1 VAIFSASDYLDSA
14 KPSEEDLK
22 NYFAAHAKDYQTSET
37 VDIEYVVLDLSTV
50 EKTIAVTESDLK
62 TYFDQ
67 NQNLLNAKEER
78 RASHILISVAK
89 DSNAADKKI
98 ALEKAQALLVTLRK
112 SPELFADLAK
122 KNSQDPGS
130 SSKGGDL
137 DFFARGSMVKPFE
150 DVAFSLKKGDIS
162 DIVET
167 EFGYHLIQV
176 TDTKS
181 SAKNSFQEVKA
192 SLEQDLKR
200 DLAKKKYAEL
210 ADQFSNMVY
219 EQSDS
224 LKPVSQKLK
233 LDVQVA
239 RDISKQS
246 ASGSKAPWSNP
257 KLLQSIFSTDVI
269 EKKNNTEAVETSA
282 NQLVAARVVAHKPA
296 ASLQIEDV
304 KPMIVQAVLSEKS
317 LQLAKTNG
325 KDSFAAWQK
334 DMSLAKFQA
343 PVVISRE
350 QTQKL
355 PTALVE
361 ASMRSGTAKLPL
373 LVGVDLGTKGYGVI
387 KINFV
392 LPPVPVA
399 DRKDS
404 VGKYAKAWTSA
415 ESMAYFSFL
424 KSLFKVEYLVEKP
437 SLSNLLKQP

>member
-1 VAIFSASDYLDSA
+1 
-14 KPSEEDLK
+14 
-22 NYFAAHAKDYQTSET
+22 
-37 VDIEYVVLDLSTV
+37 
-50 EKTIAVTESDLK
+50 
-62 TYFDQ
+62 
-67 NQNLLNAKEER
+67 
-78 RASHILISVAK
+78 
-89 DSNAADKKI
+89 
-98 ALEKAQALLVTLRK
+98 
-112 SPELFADLAK
+112 
-122 KNSQDPGS
+122 
-130 SSKGGDL
+130 
-137 DFFARGSMVKPFE
+137 
-150 DVAFSLKKGDIS
+150 
-162 DIVET
+162 
-167 EFGYHLIQV
+167 
-176 TDTKS
+176 
-181 SAKNSFQEVKA
+181 
-192 SLEQDLKR
+192 
-200 DLAKKKYAEL
+200 
-210 ADQFSNMVY
+210 
-219 EQSDS
+219 
-224 LKPVSQKLK
+224 
-233 LDVQVA
+233 
-239 RDISKQS
+239 
-246 ASGSKAPWSNP
+246 
-257 KLLQSIFSTDVI
+257 
-269 EKKNNTEAVETSA
+269 
-282 NQLVAARVVAHKPA
+282 VVAHKPA

-387 KINFV
+387 KINSV

-437 SLSNLLKQP
+437 SSSNLLKQP